1 MPVIFMRVQV
11 KCARAKSHP
20 GLGLQMD
27 EPQTAVS
34 EVPNENMKKRKK
46 KKRKKKKE
54 KRRKKKEQQRTRD

>member
-34 EVPNENMKKRKK
+34 EVPNENMKKKEE
-46 KKRKKKKE
+46 KKE
-54 KRRKKKEQQRTRD
+54 KKEQRTRD